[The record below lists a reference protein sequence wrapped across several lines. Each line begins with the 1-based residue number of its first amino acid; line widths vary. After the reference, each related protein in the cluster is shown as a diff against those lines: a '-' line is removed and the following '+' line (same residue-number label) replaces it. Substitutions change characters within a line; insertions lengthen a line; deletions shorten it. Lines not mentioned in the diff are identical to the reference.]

1 METGTGDV
9 THEEPRNQVNDQLD
23 QLFDF
28 KETEVSLTER
38 GSVCSLAEKIHSNSE
53 SNSSLG
59 PCNAPEVKRH
69 VNGSEHECK
78 SHLSNGVHLHD
89 NLSSKDTENHA
100 TDVVECEEGVTHN
113 SKLNVS
119 GVSSSTSAVATVTND
134 QSSSVKKPTAMSQG
148 KTKESSQSQI

>member
-1 METGTGDV
+1 MRDV

-23 QLFDF
+23 QLFDL
-28 KETEVSLTER
+28 KETEVSLTGS
-38 GSVCSLAEKIHSNSE
+38 GSVCGLTENIHSNSE
-53 SNSSLG
+53 TKSSLG

-78 SHLSNGVHLHD
+78 SHLSNGVHLRD

-100 TDVVECEEGVTHN
+100 ADAVECEESVTHN
-113 SKLNVS
+113 SRLKVS

-134 QSSSVKKPTAMSQG
+134 QSSSVKKPTATSQG
-148 KTKESSQSQI
+148 ETKETCEGLI